1 MPMMPTVEKVLFLKR
16 VPLFAGMPT
25 RDLVQVA
32 GIAEEV
38 ICEPEERIITEGD
51 QGNAM
56 FLIVEGEVAIHR
68 GDQRLATLRPQDCF
82 GEMSILD
89 NEPRSASATALTDC
103 LLLKVDQDHFH
114 DILVENADVALAII
128 RTLTRRLRSMDGK
141 PSPAEASEPQGTK
154 AASG

>member
-1 MPMMPTVEKVLFLKR
+1 MMPTLEKVLFLKR
-16 VPLFAGMPT
+16 VPLFSGVPT
-25 RDLVQVA
+25 RDLVQIA

-38 ICEPEERIITEGD
+38 LCSPDERIITEGD
-51 QGNAM
+51 QGSAL

-68 GDQRLATLRPQDCF
+68 ADQRLAALRPQDCF

-114 DILVENADVALAII
+114 AILNQNADVALAII
-128 RTLTRRLRSMDGK
+128 RTLTRRLRNMDVK
-141 PSPAEASEPQGTK
+141 PAPGDRPAPPPG
-154 AASG
+154 

>member
-1 MPMMPTVEKVLFLKR
+1 MMPTVEKVLFLKR
-16 VPLFAGMPT
+16 VPLFAGVPT

-38 ICEPEERIITEGD
+38 LCAPEEPIITEGE

-68 GDQRLATLRPQDCF
+68 GEQRLAALRVQDCF

-114 DILVENADVALAII
+114 TILNQNADVALAII
-128 RTLTRRLRSMDGK
+128 RTLTRRLRTMDVK
-141 PSPAEASEPQGTK
+141 P
-154 AASG
+154 AAKPDRPPDEKHAG

>member
-1 MPMMPTVEKVLFLKR
+1 MMPTVEKVLFLKR
-16 VPLFAGMPT
+16 VPLFAGVPA

-38 ICEPEERIITEGD
+38 ICEAEARIITEGE

-56 FLIVEGEVAIHR
+56 FLIVEGEVTIHR
-68 GDQRLATLRPQDCF
+68 GPQRIATLHPQDCF

-89 NEPRSASATALTDC
+89 NEPRSASVTALTDC

-114 DILVENADVALAII
+114 DILFQNADVALAII

-141 PSPAEASEPQGTK
+141 PPPGASGRQEAEATPG
-154 AASG
+154 

>member
-1 MPMMPTVEKVLFLKR
+1 MMPTVEKVLFLKR
-16 VPLFAGMPT
+16 VPLFSGVPA

-38 ICEPEERIITEGD
+38 ACEAEARIITEGE

-56 FLIVEGEVAIHR
+56 FLIVEGEVVIHR
-68 GDQRLATLRPQDCF
+68 GSQRIATLRPQDCF

-114 DILVENADVALAII
+114 DILFQNADVALAII
-128 RTLTRRLRSMDGK
+128 RTLTRRLRSMNGK
-141 PSPAEASEPQGTK
+141 PSSEASEPG
-154 AASG
+154 

>member
-1 MPMMPTVEKVLFLKR
+1 MMPTVEKVLFLKR
-16 VPLFAGMPT
+16 VPLFAGVPT

-38 ICEPEERIITEGD
+38 LCEPEERIITEGE

-68 GDQRLATLRPQDCF
+68 GGQRLASLRVQDCF

-114 DILVENADVALAII
+114 TILNQNADVALAII
-128 RTLTRRLRSMDGK
+128 RTLTRRLRSMDTK
-141 PSPAEASEPQGTK
+141 PSR
-154 AASG
+154 

>member
-1 MPMMPTVEKVLFLKR
+1 MMPMVEKILFLKR
-16 VPLFAGMPT
+16 VPLFAGVPT

-32 GIAEEV
+32 GITEEV
-38 ICEPEERIITEGD
+38 ACESERRIITEGEA
-51 QGNAM
+51 GSAM

-68 GDQRLATLRPQDCF
+68 GDQRLATLHPQDCF

-114 DILVENADVALAII
+114 GILAQNSDVALAII
-128 RTLTRRLRSMDGK
+128 RTLTRRLRSTDAK
-141 PSPAEASEPQGTK
+141 PSPAETPDGRQAGVAPG
-154 AASG
+154 

>member
-1 MPMMPTVEKVLFLKR
+1 MMPTVEKVLFLKR
-16 VPLFAGMPT
+16 VPLFAGVPA

-38 ICEPEERIITEGD
+38 ACEAEARIITEGES
-51 QGNAM
+51 GNAM
-56 FLIVEGEVAIHR
+56 FLIVEGEVTIHR
-68 GDQRLATLRPQDCF
+68 GPQRIVTLHPQDCF

-114 DILVENADVALAII
+114 SILFQNADVALAII
-128 RTLTRRLRSMDGK
+128 RTLTRRLRSMDVK
-141 PSPAEASEPQGTK
+141 PSPAETDRRQPE